1 VIVSVVIPT
10 YQRPD
15 LVIRAVRSALGQT
28 VAEIEVIVVV
38 DGRDEPTCSA
48 LRAVDDARL
57 RVHVPQGW
65 LGNADARNAGVALA
79 RADWVAFLDDDDE
92 WLPRKLEAQLRVAR
106 SSTHADPIIACR
118 FIARDE
124 AGDFVWPRRLP
135 RPNEPLSEYFFCR
148 KTPFTG
154 EGMVHGGSAILAS
167 RALALRVPFRSGLPR
182 HVDPDW
188 LLRAAS
194 EPGVRLQFVPEM
206 EPLLIWHI
214 ERSRLRITTQ
224 RDWKQSLAY
233 CRENRQLFTRRSYA
247 AFVLHIVGSNAAAQG
262 EWGAFPVLL
271 RESCTRGRPALVDL
285 VSHVGNFVLP
295 AGVQR
300 AVAGFFARASAGQ
313 NPADIAG

>member
-1 VIVSVVIPT
+1 MNVSVVIPT

-38 DGRDEPTCSA
+38 DGRDEATCSA
-48 LRAVDDARL
+48 LHTVGDARL
-57 RVHVPQGW
+57 RIHVPPRR
-65 LGNADARNAGVALA
+65 LGNADARNAGIALA
-79 RADWVAFLDDDDE
+79 RAEWVAFLDDDDE
-92 WLPRKLEAQLRVAR
+92 WLPQKLEAQLRVAR
-106 SSTHADPIIACR
+106 GSTRADPIIACR

-124 AGDFVWPRRLP
+124 TGDFIWPRRLP
-135 RPNEPLSEYFFCR
+135 SAHEPLSEYFFCR

-154 EGMVHGGSAILAS
+154 EGMVHGGSAVLTS
-167 RALALRVPFRSGLPR
+167 RALAVRVPFRSGLPR

-194 EPGVRLQFVPEM
+194 EPGVRLLFVPET
-206 EPLLIWHI
+206 EPLVIWHI

-224 RDWKQSLAY
+224 RNWRQSLAY
-233 CRENRQLFTRRSYA
+233 CRENRELFTRRGYA
-247 AFVLHIVGSNAAAQG
+247 AFVLHIVGSNAAAQR
-262 EWGAFPVLL
+262 EWGAFPLLL
-271 RESCTRGRPALVDL
+271 REAYARGQPALVDL

-300 AVAGFFARASAGQ
+300 AVAGFFARSSAAS
-313 NPADIAG
+313 NNIP